1 MTTVAEI
8 AREAFDAVAAEITD
22 AIHQATLTR
31 ETQGA
36 YNTTTGAYETT
47 TSVQTGRVVVDTTK
61 PVQDVF
67 PDYVVGPGD
76 ELILIEGMTSAK
88 ENDKLAFAGR
98 TRIVR
103 QAQDIV
109 AAGTLFYVV
118 AR

>member
-22 AIHQATLTR
+22 AIHPATLTR

-36 YNTTTGAYETT
+36 YNTTTGSYATT
-47 TSVQTGRVVVDTTK
+47 TTTQTGRVVVDTVK

-67 PDYVVGPGD
+67 PEYVAGPGD

-88 ENDKLAFAGR
+88 ENDELTFAGL

-109 AAGTLFYVV
+109 AAGSLFYVIV
-118 AR
+118 R